1 MKIDGIKLILGLAI
15 ALLLGFLCKFV
26 APETDNREWI
36 SLAVGFLSISAL
48 MIPAMSIKYGN
59 ANRGVNIKVFSWIM
73 VIAVIATNIIFSLY
87 EYKIDLYI
95 VIVLLLAV
103 IGWSIIYG
111 LYRLPKIV

>member
-26 APETDNREWI
+26 APVTDNREWI

-48 MIPAMSIKYGN
+48 IIPAMAIKYGN

-73 VIAVIATNIIFSLY
+73 VIAVIAANIIFSLY
-87 EYKIDLYI
+87 EYKVDLYI

-103 IGWSIIYG
+103 IGWSVIYG
-111 LYRLPKIV
+111 LYRLPKH